1 MSDHR
6 SRFPLVPLLLPILL
20 LLAAPAAPATAQT
33 IDWQERYY
41 NPQPLPDDLVL
52 PMPCVGAMTFIRVIT
67 PVAGDDLLDDVQV
80 TLGETGEDTNF
91 SDYVRQEYIAGSI
104 SDPAPLGGGRA
115 LVYYFMGKYEVTE
128 DQYNAVLGDG
138 CPTPSIRG
146 RRPVSDLAWFDAIQ
160 FARAYT
166 EWLFQNAPDSLPRE
180 GDRLSYLR
188 LPTEIEWE
196 YAARGGA
203 RVDSNTEFRQ
213 RLFPMAGSVSE
224 YAWFQGPRSAAG
236 QRHPVGLLEPNPL
249 DLYDMLGNVEE
260 FTLDPFQ
267 MNRVGREHGQVG
279 GFVTRGGSY
288 LTAEADLS
296 TAHRTEYSY
305 FDESQGT
312 ATRLPTFG
320 FRLVVAAPVT
330 VSQLRITAIRQAWN
344 EARRFRVSTDAFDPI
359 ATLQTIVRGMTDVE
373 LKARLEEVAAAFNR
387 EVSSRNEIE
396 ARAIRRAIDSGAV
409 LIRVIRS
416 DNHDVNILETI
427 RDRACRDS
435 QDDADCR
442 QREGQL
448 ETARERLHNTLR
460 AYIDIVVQVATDY
473 RLEEIEEQLAIQLQS
488 YEQNDLDAFARF
500 AELFVAQS
508 RAYQAAQS
516 LDPDAVLVQ
525 IIGL

>member
-1 MSDHR
+1 M
-6 SRFPLVPLLLPILL
+6 LWV
-20 LLAAPAAPATAQT
+20 AAAGPAAAQS
-33 IDWQERYY
+33 IDWEERYY

-52 PMPCVGAMTFIRVIT
+52 PMPCGGGMTFVRVIT

-91 SDYVRQEYIAGSI
+91 SDYVRQEYIAGSL
-104 SDPAPLGGGRA
+104 SDRAPLGGGRA
-115 LVYYFMGKYEVTE
+115 LVYFFMGKYEVTE
-128 DQYNAVLGDG
+128 DQYQAVLGDG

-146 RRPVSDLAWFDAIQ
+146 RRPASDLAWFDAVQ
-160 FARAYT
+160 FGRAYT
-166 EWLFQNAPDSLPRE
+166 EWLFQNAPDRLPRE

-213 RLFPMAGSVSE
+213 RLFPMTGSVSE

-249 DLYDMLGNVEE
+249 GLYDMLGNVEE

-288 LTAEADLS
+288 LTAESDLS

-320 FRLVVAAPVT
+320 LRLVVSAPVT
-330 VSQLRITAIRQAWN
+330 VSQQRITAIRQAWD
-344 EARRFRVSTDAFDPI
+344 EARRFRVSTEAFDPI
-359 ATLQTIVRGMTDVE
+359 ETLQAIVEGTTDVQ
-373 LKARLEEVAAAFNR
+373 LKGRLEQVAAAFNR

-427 RDRACRDS
+427 RDRACREG
-435 QDDADCR
+435 QDNADCR
-442 QREGQL
+442 RREGQL
-448 ETARERLHNTLR
+448 ATAQERLRNTLR
-460 AYIDIVVQVATDY
+460 AYIDIVVQAATDY

-488 YEQNDLDAFARF
+488 YEQNDLEAFVGFAR
-500 AELFVAQS
+500 LFFEQT
-508 RAYQAAQS
+508 RAYEAAQS
-516 LDPDAVLVQ
+516 LDPDDVLVQ
-525 IIGL
+525 IIEL